1 MNKTSIEYLDFTWN
15 PIAMRCSRVS
25 SGCTNCWHL
34 TMANRLASNKAFAPD
49 VRAAYAGDG
58 PPVLVDKRL
67 LEGPLMRQIPARI
80 GVQFMGDLFHK
91 DIDFDTIG
99 DVWQVMYECPQH
111 LFEILTKRPL
121 RMQQLL
127 SEYWIPATD
136 YSLPLPNVW
145 LGVSAEDQA
154 TADERIP
161 ILLQTPATGR
171 FVSCEPLLGPVN
183 AENWLFPVIGG
194 DSTLLRIVRPYLNWL
209 VIGCE
214 SGPRRRPCK
223 LEWVRSLVEQ
233 GQAAGVPVF
242 VKQLD
247 LDGRVSH
254 DPTEWP
260 SDLRVREFPT

>member
-1 MNKTSIEYLDFTWN
+1 
-15 PIAMRCSRVS
+15 MRCSQVS
-25 SGCTNCWHL
+25 SGCANCWHL
-34 TMANRLASNKAFAPD
+34 TMDNRLASNKAVAPD

-58 PPVLVDKRL
+58 TPVLVDKRL

-145 LGVSAEDQA
+145 LGGSAEDSA
-154 TADERIP
+154 TAD
-161 ILLQTPATGR
+161 
-171 FVSCEPLLGPVN
+171 
-183 AENWLFPVIGG
+183 
-194 DSTLLRIVRPYLNWL
+194 
-209 VIGCE
+209 
-214 SGPRRRPCK
+214 
-223 LEWVRSLVEQ
+223 
-233 GQAAGVPVF
+233 
-242 VKQLD
+242 
-247 LDGRVSH
+247 
-254 DPTEWP
+254 
-260 SDLRVREFPT
+260 